1 MPTTPVPYV
10 RTRPEGESL
19 WFLGTLMTIKASRA
33 ETAGQFSLIEQVLPL
48 GFAPPLHVHHAEDE
62 AFYVLEGA
70 LTFFCGGQIMSAPS
84 GAFVYLPKDIPHSFR
99 VDQAPARLLQWTVP
113 AGFEQFHVEVGEPA
127 PRLTL
132 PPAGPLVVDKLLALA
147 PNYQVEILGP
157 PPHL

>member
-70 LTFFCGGQIMSAPS
+70 LTFFCGGQIMSC
-84 GAFVYLPKDIPHSFR
+84 
-99 VDQAPARLLQWTVP
+99 LLYTSD
-113 AGFEQFHVEVGEPA
+113 AADE
-127 PRLTL
+127 
-132 PPAGPLVVDKLLALA
+132 
-147 PNYQVEILGP
+147 
-157 PPHL
+157 